1 MKRKMKAEMHEKR
14 KNHAAEL
21 VLQKSA
27 AIAERLFALPE
38 FAQARTILFYASKKD
53 EVQTFAMIQKA
64 LDMGKRVALPIT
76 VVEGK
81 NLVLSEISSVKGLMA
96 GAFSVPEP
104 AEYMP
109 VQPDAIDLVVV
120 PGIAFDEK
128 GDRIG
133 HGMGYYDKLL
143 KTMPQARFV
152 ALAFEFQIIPDV
164 PEEAH
169 DVRVH
174 KIVTEERVIEC
185 G

>member
-1 MKRKMKAEMHEKR
+1 MKKQVKAEIHEKR

-21 VLQKSA
+21 VVQKSV
-27 AIAERLFALPE
+27 AIMERLFELPE
-38 FAQARTILFYASKKD
+38 FKRAKTVLFYASKPD
-53 EVQTFAMIQKA
+53 EVQTFAMMQKA
-64 LDMGKRVALPIT
+64 LDMDKRVVLPIT

-81 NLVLSEISSVKGLMA
+81 NLVLSEIRNVKGLMR

-104 AEYMP
+104 ADYVP
-109 VQPDAIDLVVV
+109 VQPEAVELVIV
-120 PGIAFDEK
+120 PGVAFDEK

-152 ALAFEFQIIPDV
+152 ALAFEFQMIPDV

>member
-1 MKRKMKAEMHEKR
+1 MKRKMKEEMHEKR

-27 AIAERLFALPE
+27 AIMEKLFALKE
-38 FAQARTILFYASKKD
+38 FAEAKTILFYASKKD

-81 NLVLSEISSVKGLMA
+81 NLVLSEISNVKGLMA

-109 VQPDAIDLVVV
+109 VQADAIDLVIV